1 MRPISERTADPY
13 ADMKVTNSRPARQA
27 DADRRSDRRQDNGER
42 INNRNTDRNADRSRN
57 TDRNSDRRTNNRDN
71 NNRDNS
77 RDNNRDNNRGFR
89 NDSRRPA
96 EGGRSFDRIMTEAEA
111 MTEAGAMTEIT
122 IEQAAEVMTE
132 IVSEKKQLQLQLLM
146 M

>member
-1 MRPISERTADPY
+1 M
-13 ADMKVTNSRPARQA
+13 
-27 DADRRSDRRQDNGER
+27 
-42 INNRNTDRNADRSRN
+42 
-57 TDRNSDRRTNNRDN
+57 
-71 NNRDNS
+71 
-77 RDNNRDNNRGFR
+77 
-89 NDSRRPA
+89 A
-96 EGGRSFDRIMTEAEA
+96 EALTEIMTEAEA

>member
-1 MRPISERTADPY
+1 MSPDVLQR
-13 ADMKVTNSRPARQA
+13 V
-27 DADRRSDRRQDNGER
+27 
-42 INNRNTDRNADRSRN
+42 
-57 TDRNSDRRTNNRDN
+57 
-71 NNRDNS
+71 
-77 RDNNRDNNRGFR
+77 
-89 NDSRRPA
+89 A
-96 EGGRSFDRIMTEAEA
+96 EALTKLVTEAEA

>member
-1 MRPISERTADPY
+1 MTPDVLQR
-13 ADMKVTNSRPARQA
+13 VT
-27 DADRRSDRRQDNGER
+27 E
-42 INNRNTDRNADRSRN
+42 IMTE
-57 TDRNSDRRTNNRDN
+57 
-71 NNRDNS
+71 
-77 RDNNRDNNRGFR
+77 
-89 NDSRRPA
+89 A
-96 EGGRSFDRIMTEAEA
+96 EAITEAEA

>member
-1 MRPISERTADPY
+1 MSKEAEIRTETAIEDQTIATITAITAETIIETITEASEMTPDVLQR
-13 ADMKVTNSRPARQA
+13 V
-27 DADRRSDRRQDNGER
+27 
-42 INNRNTDRNADRSRN
+42 
-57 TDRNSDRRTNNRDN
+57 
-71 NNRDNS
+71 
-77 RDNNRDNNRGFR
+77 
-89 NDSRRPA
+89 A
-96 EGGRSFDRIMTEAEA
+96 EALTKIMTEAEA

>member
-1 MRPISERTADPY
+1 MTPDVLQR
-13 ADMKVTNSRPARQA
+13 V
-27 DADRRSDRRQDNGER
+27 
-42 INNRNTDRNADRSRN
+42 
-57 TDRNSDRRTNNRDN
+57 
-71 NNRDNS
+71 
-77 RDNNRDNNRGFR
+77 
-89 NDSRRPA
+89 A
-96 EGGRSFDRIMTEAEA
+96 EALIKIMTEAEA

>member
-1 MRPISERTADPY
+1 MTPDVLKRET
-13 ADMKVTNSRPARQA
+13 
-27 DADRRSDRRQDNGER
+27 E
-42 INNRNTDRNADRSRN
+42 
-57 TDRNSDRRTNNRDN
+57 
-71 NNRDNS
+71 
-77 RDNNRDNNRGFR
+77 
-89 NDSRRPA
+89 
-96 EGGRSFDRIMTEAEA
+96 IMTEAEA

>member
-1 MRPISERTADPY
+1 MYKRQIIETITEASEMTPDVLQR
-13 ADMKVTNSRPARQA
+13 V
-27 DADRRSDRRQDNGER
+27 
-42 INNRNTDRNADRSRN
+42 
-57 TDRNSDRRTNNRDN
+57 
-71 NNRDNS
+71 
-77 RDNNRDNNRGFR
+77 
-89 NDSRRPA
+89 A
-96 EGGRSFDRIMTEAEA
+96 EALTKIMTEAEA

>member
-1 MRPISERTADPY
+1 MVTEKAEFEAFQREKAKKAAETIIETITEASEMTPDVLQR
-13 ADMKVTNSRPARQA
+13 V
-27 DADRRSDRRQDNGER
+27 
-42 INNRNTDRNADRSRN
+42 
-57 TDRNSDRRTNNRDN
+57 
-71 NNRDNS
+71 
-77 RDNNRDNNRGFR
+77 
-89 NDSRRPA
+89 A
-96 EGGRSFDRIMTEAEA
+96 EALTKIMTEAEA

>member
-1 MRPISERTADPY
+1 MTPDVLQR
-13 ADMKVTNSRPARQA
+13 V
-27 DADRRSDRRQDNGER
+27 
-42 INNRNTDRNADRSRN
+42 
-57 TDRNSDRRTNNRDN
+57 
-71 NNRDNS
+71 
-77 RDNNRDNNRGFR
+77 
-89 NDSRRPA
+89 A
-96 EGGRSFDRIMTEAEA
+96 EALTEIMIEAEA

>member
-13 ADMKVTNSRPARQA
+13 ADMKAANSRPARQA
-27 DADRRSDRRQDNGER
+27 DADRRSDRRQDNGDK

-57 TDRNSDRRTNNRDN
+57 TDRNSDRRPNNRD

-96 EGGRSFDRIMTEAEA
+96 EGGRSFDKIMTEAEA